1 VSSAP
6 IDPDPIVAALR
17 ERGARFA
24 FLHGSRAAGTA
35 RPGSDV
41 DVAAYWGCEPPGSW
55 EVGLPSGVD
64 LLVLDTAPLEL
75 RGRVAVGGRLLFE
88 DSPEERVAWQAQ
100 TRKIYFDEE
109 PRQRRLD
116 REFLEERRRGR

>member
-1 VSSAP
+1 VS
-6 IDPDPIVAALR
+6 
-17 ERGARFA
+17 GA

-35 RPGSDV
+35 HPGSDV
-41 DVAAYWGCEPPGSW
+41 DVAAWWGRRPPASW
-55 EVGLPSGVD
+55 QVELPAGVD

-75 RGRVAVGGRLLFE
+75 RGRVAVAGELLFE

-116 REFLEERRRGR
+116 RVFLEERRRG